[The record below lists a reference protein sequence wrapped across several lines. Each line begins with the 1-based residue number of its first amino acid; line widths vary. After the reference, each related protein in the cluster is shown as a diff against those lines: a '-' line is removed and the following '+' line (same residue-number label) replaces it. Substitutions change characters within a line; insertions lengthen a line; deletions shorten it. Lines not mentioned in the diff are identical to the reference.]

1 MILYYFPIAQN
12 TGPVELRFGS
22 NLFSDRLLSVII
34 SRRSQSVIMG
44 TVSEIYYFITGS
56 VESCLLQKHGQTL
69 FWPVNP

>member
-34 SRRSQSVIMG
+34 LPDLSSRRSQTVIMG
-44 TVSEIYYFITGS
+44 TVSEINYFTTGS
-56 VESCLLQKHGQTL
+56 AESC
-69 FWPVNP
+69 FIAEA